1 MSTLG
6 CRLSIIKAFENS
18 FVIGLAA
25 TLVLTEFCASERKGT
40 VALLAIFGG
49 LRTWELEE
57 EANLEL
63 KLKRCTRSRDT
74 TVPAR
79 EVMSEGGSSGGCY
92 REEIDPQNSH
102 GVQSPDIAKPHM
114 PSTHHR

>member
-25 TLVLTEFCASERKGT
+25 TLVLPDRALCLRKERY
-40 VALLAIFGG
+40 GG
-49 LRTWELEE
+49 PACHLWGPRTWKLE

-63 KLKRCTRSRDT
+63 KLKRCTRWRDA

-79 EVMSEGGSSGGCY
+79 ERSCQKEGV
-92 REEIDPQNSH
+92 EVDATEKNSILRIPMA
-102 GVQSPDIAKPHM
+102 SRY
-114 PSTHHR
+114 S